1 MDHCKSCSS
10 SVRQSHTILSMPRGP
25 RLVLTA
31 SATAFA
37 ASMLD
42 VLTSDFFALSLRDY
56 YL

>member
-25 RLVLTA
+25 RFVLTA